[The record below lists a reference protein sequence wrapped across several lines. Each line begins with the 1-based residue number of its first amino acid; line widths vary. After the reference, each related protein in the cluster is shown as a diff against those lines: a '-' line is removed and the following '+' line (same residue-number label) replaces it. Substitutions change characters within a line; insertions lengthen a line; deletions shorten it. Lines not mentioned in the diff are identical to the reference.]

1 MSFWVFVLSYE
12 DNADQTS
19 YKRYIILTIEIKDYS
34 VMINGQSVSDQ
45 PVKKD
50 IRTYDKIQEIT
61 TS

>member
-19 YKRYIILTIEIKDYS
+19 YKRYILLTIEIKDYS

-50 IRTYDKIQEIT
+50 IRTYDTIQEIT